1 MSRITID
8 LNDRYKRAFTYL
20 PRLLNGSE
28 MEQHIAQHNT
38 LIAAQNLAMSVNGR
52 MIDQKLIE
60 ISNSRERTGHTT
72 FSGDVEVNVY
82 TNDFTFADLKLK
94 SAKDGKIYEFRN
106 SILTKGESGIFAAAP
121 MLKFTRAKN
130 ITTTAVQGSD
140 NVVVESFGMKQW
152 DITIEGI
159 LVDLDTHG
167 YPTTKV
173 QWLRQLFET
182 PDTFD
187 VLECKI
193 MTDLGINALY
203 FSKITDL
210 AVLEDYPDTVKYKL
224 SAWSIQPP
232 EFTIDG

>member
-52 MIDQKLIE
+52 MIDQKLIK

-72 FSGDVEVNVY
+72 FSGGVEVNVY

-94 SAKDGKIYEFRN
+94 SAKDGKVYEFRN
-106 SILTKGESGIFAAAP
+106 SILTDGESGIFAAAP
-121 MLKFTRAKN
+121 MMKFSRDKKN
-130 ITTTAVQGSD
+130 TATAIAGSD
-140 NVVVESFGMKQW
+140 NVVVESFGMGQW

-173 QWLRQLFET
+173 QRLRQLFET

-187 VLECKI
+187 VLECQI
-193 MTDLGINALY
+193 MTDLGIAALY
-203 FSKITDL
+203 FDKVMNIS
-210 AVLEDYPDTVKYKL
+210 AVEDYPDTVKYQLK
-224 SAWSIQPP
+224 AFSIQPP
-232 EFTIDG
+232 EFTMDD

>member
-38 LIAAQNLAMSVNGR
+38 LIATQNLAMSVNGR
-52 MIDQKLIE
+52 MIDQKLIK

-82 TNDFTFADLKLK
+82 TNDFTFADLILK
-94 SAKDGKIYEFRN
+94 SAKDGEEYKFRN
-106 SILTKGESGIFAAAP
+106 SILTKNGSGIFAAAP
-121 MLKFTRAKN
+121 MITFNRSKN
-130 ITTTAVQGSD
+130 IVTTAVQGSD
-140 NVVVESFGMKQW
+140 NVVVESFGMGQW
-152 DITIEGI
+152 NITIEGL
-159 LVDLDTHG
+159 LVDLDSHE

-173 QWLRQLFET
+173 QRLRQLFET

-187 VLECKI
+187 VLECQI
-193 MTDLGINALY
+193 MTDLGITALY
-203 FSKITDL
+203 FEKVENLQVVD
-210 AVLEDYPDTVKYKL
+210 DYPDTIKYKL
-224 SAWSIQPP
+224 TAKSIQPP